1 MDNTKR
7 IPTATI
13 IMNGREQ
20 EVTSFIPELPGDD
33 LALVS
38 LSVLKRL
45 TTLLPKA
52 NYSTI
57 KERVIEDIS
66 QTQSIGEL
74 VTVMATELAFQQT
87 VNLITTYKAEDVLQR
102 HPDIA

>member
-45 TTLLPKA
+45 TALLPKA

-102 HPDIA
+102 HPDNA